1 MSYIFLALFISFLW
15 GLQPVV
21 HKLLLQKFDLIT
33 ILFISTF
40 VQIILVLIVALTR
53 KQNVL
58 SDLKVITFSDVCI
71 ITTLSAFTVFLTN
84 VIYLS
89 VLKNHDSSIISALIY
104 SCPVF
109 TLLIS
114 YFFLKERLDI
124 YGLLGVFSIILG
136 VVFISQNRKS

>member
-21 HKLLLQKFDLIT
+21 HKLLLQKLDLIT